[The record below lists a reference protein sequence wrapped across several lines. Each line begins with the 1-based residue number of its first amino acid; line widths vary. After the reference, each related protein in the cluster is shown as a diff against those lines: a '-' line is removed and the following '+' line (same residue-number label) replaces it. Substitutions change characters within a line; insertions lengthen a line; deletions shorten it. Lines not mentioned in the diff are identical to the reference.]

1 MSDGTKARSGKGDA
15 SSPFDFAGVADREE
29 RERLLIEELRR
40 TQRALAEA
48 EIEIQQKQRAI
59 AERAFEQ
66 EVADARSLLH
76 AACWTADFDDEGNPT
91 GFWFSDECRRV
102 LGFESGEG
110 FPENSENSDRFIAPD
125 DLARINNEFRIA
137 ATEGGPYDVNYCVRR
152 KDGRRMWVRAAAK
165 FRRDEQGI
173 ARSCVGVFVD
183 IDDAVKNQARQ
194 QQALEQALERA
205 DRACKV
211 KTDFLRRMSHDMRTP
226 LNCILGL
233 LELCERN
240 RDDKALVEENHGKMR
255 TAARHL
261 LSLIDDTLQASKL
274 GEGKLALV
282 HEPVDFA
289 HLQADVDDIMQLL
302 AAEAGVIMEGRQV
315 EGSIAYRY
323 VLGNELYLR
332 QIFLNI
338 YSNCIKY
345 NRPGGKVITHV
356 TSSELPNGKVLLRW
370 EITDTGIGMS
380 PEFLKR
386 VFEPFARESSV
397 ASTVGGTGLGMP
409 IVKQL
414 IELMGGSIEI
424 SSELGE
430 GSTFVICIPFD
441 PAPAP
446 RETEQATLQ
455 GCRLLL
461 VEDND
466 LNAEIAAT
474 ILEGD
479 GAYVSIVGDGAQAV
493 EAFAA
498 NPAGTFD
505 TILMDVAM
513 PKMDGLAATR
523 AIRALDRPDAATIP
537 IIAMTGNAFQE
548 DVQECLEAG
557 MDAHIAKPI
566 DVAKAERVITKVVGE
581 GPPPIKELGIDQ

>member
-1 MSDGTKARSGKGDA
+1 M
-15 SSPFDFAGVADREE
+15 
-29 RERLLIEELRR
+29 
-40 TQRALAEA
+40 
-48 EIEIQQKQRAI
+48 
-59 AERAFEQ
+59 
-66 EVADARSLLH
+66 
-76 AACWTADFDDEGNPT
+76 
-91 GFWFSDECRRV
+91 
-102 LGFESGEG
+102 LGSY
-110 FPENSENSDRFIAPD
+110 
-125 DLARINNEFRIA
+125 RINNEFRIA

-152 KDGRRMWVRAAAK
+152 KDGRRMWVRVAAK
-165 FRRDEQGI
+165 LRRDEQGI
-173 ARSCVGVFVD
+173 ARLCMGVFVD

-205 DRACKV
+205 DRANKV
-211 KTDFLRRMSHDMRTP
+211 KTDFLHRMSHDMRTP

-255 TAARHL
+255 TAARRL
-261 LSLIDDTLQASKL
+261 LSLI
-274 GEGKLALV
+274 
-282 HEPVDFA
+282 
-289 HLQADVDDIMQLL
+289 
-302 AAEAGVIMEGRQV
+302 
-315 EGSIAYRY
+315 GS
-323 VLGNELYLR
+323 
-332 QIFLNI
+332 
-338 YSNCIKY
+338 
-345 NRPGGKVITHV
+345 
-356 TSSELPNGKVLLRW
+356 
-370 EITDTGIGMS
+370 
-380 PEFLKR
+380 
-386 VFEPFARESSV
+386 
-397 ASTVGGTGLGMP
+397 
-409 IVKQL
+409 
-414 IELMGGSIEI
+414 
-424 SSELGE
+424 
-430 GSTFVICIPFD
+430 
-441 PAPAP
+441 
-446 RETEQATLQ
+446 TLQ
-455 GCRLLL
+455 GRRLLL
-461 VEDND
+461 VEDSD

-505 TILMDVAM
+505 AILMDVVM